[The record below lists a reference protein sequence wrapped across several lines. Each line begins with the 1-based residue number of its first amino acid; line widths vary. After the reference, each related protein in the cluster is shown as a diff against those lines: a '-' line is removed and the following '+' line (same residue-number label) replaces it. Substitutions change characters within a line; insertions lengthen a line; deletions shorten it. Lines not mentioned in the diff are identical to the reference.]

1 MENNLKRVLDVRFEP
16 SAYNWETKKEIN
28 RISLITADLFK
39 TYISLQE
46 EAFWMMPN
54 TKILNIHCRG
64 FQVDEYLN
72 YTKIGDKKN
81 GWISEVRVRMLEK
94 EFTAL
99 EEKGKILL
107 ILDKIKEGFLKFVA
121 LFPEINFDTQKI
133 ENAYKR
139 IIENDFYLR
148 YTPSYFSKDNKYECW
163 LELYPS
169 IFGHKH
175 QLVLIDS
182 AIEQKYFIAQN
193 EVLDVSS
200 PTPPIEELLKPIKT
214 LSIIGKGWRGH
225 KFYFSYG
232 EEKII
237 FNAETKTIEYKK

>member
-1 MENNLKRVLDVRFEP
+1 MENSLKRVLDIRFP
-16 SAYNWETKKEIN
+16 SSGYSIETKKEIQG
-28 RISLITADLFK
+28 ISVTMANTFG

-46 EAFWMMPN
+46 ETFWMMPN

-64 FQVDEYLN
+64 FQIDEYLN

-81 GWISEVRVRMLEK
+81 GWISEVRVRMLET

-99 EEKGKILL
+99 EEKGKMLL

-139 IIENDFYLR
+139 IIDNDFYLR
-148 YTPSYFSKDNKYECW
+148 YTPSFFSKDQKYECW
-163 LELYPS
+163 LELYPAPNFKRKC
-169 IFGHKH
+169 IILKEND
-175 QLVLIDS
+175 I
-182 AIEQKYFIAQN
+182 IERYFIAN
-193 EVLDVSS
+193 EYYTEKLEDKISF
-200 PTPPIEELLKPIKT
+200 LN
-214 LSIIGKGWRGH
+214 IIGKGWRGY

-237 FNAETKTIEYKK
+237 FNAETKIIEYKK